1 MFKLRTCLFLILA
14 LFLNACN
21 SGQGASPKEEKT
33 EKAEEISAEKMK
45 QAITMLAAES
55 RNGIPAPLDFTKEHH
70 LTIYKYHLMQAG
82 YTKEKYPQLY
92 KSLEQAQKMHLEAGG
107 PPEVKSYEVPS
118 EADFQAMS
126 ENGTTTDS
134 GYAIVPIQQITS
146 LGSANGTN
154 YNTSALSSVPGP
166 LAAHQMILGMYD
178 MQGRSIGP
186 TSDTT
191 VYGSA
196 TELAVETTGD
206 VGSSENEAQSIL
218 TYFYE
223 DSTGTPY
230 HGYIYGYTSAA
241 PDSIQNINPTIQ
253 VAGNTEI
260 ILCLGRTLGNCDY
273 SPEGGS
279 GSNVLLP
286 ITGTIWFGDSI
297 DPINSDSTNVSC
309 LITLARTQ
317 AQGGGCMVKSTD
329 NFFADPN
336 THITGNVLTWNLSPA
351 HFDTVDGCLEKNQ
364 NAIYTF
370 TVSVTIRGL
379 PVFVSITNAPD
390 TEPSPYF
397 LKIPD
402 LKVVWSCLPSG
413 TQILMAD
420 GSSKSIEFIEDNDE
434 VVADASGRTVKVHSV
449 MRGKDEML
457 YQVQTRNG
465 YTLRA
470 TKGHTLMVQRGQEFL
485 PLAAKDLKNGDLVQ
499 TSTGLSPIS
508 EISTEPYD
516 GYVWNLVI
524 DPAGKMDSEK
534 TAQSTYF
541 ADGILVGDSYMQF
554 KYGRDEKQGSTA
566 HLTKVPEKWQVDY
579 QNYMNR

>member
-1 MFKLRTCLFLILA
+1 
-14 LFLNACN
+14 
-21 SGQGASPKEEKT
+21 
-33 EKAEEISAEKMK
+33 
-45 QAITMLAAES
+45 
-55 RNGIPAPLDFTKEHH
+55 
-70 LTIYKYHLMQAG
+70 
-82 YTKEKYPQLY
+82 
-92 KSLEQAQKMHLEAGG
+92 
-107 PPEVKSYEVPS
+107 
-118 EADFQAMS
+118 
-126 ENGTTTDS
+126 
-134 GYAIVPIQQITS
+134 
-146 LGSANGTN
+146 
-154 YNTSALSSVPGP
+154 
-166 LAAHQMILGMYD
+166 
-178 MQGRSIGP
+178 
-186 TSDTT
+186 
-191 VYGSA
+191 
-196 TELAVETTGD
+196 
-206 VGSSENEAQSIL
+206 
-218 TYFYE
+218 
-223 DSTGTPY
+223 
-230 HGYIYGYTSAA
+230 
-241 PDSIQNINPTIQ
+241 
-253 VAGNTEI
+253 
-260 ILCLGRTLGNCDY
+260 
-273 SPEGGS
+273 
-279 GSNVLLP
+279 
-286 ITGTIWFGDSI
+286 
-297 DPINSDSTNVSC
+297 
-309 LITLARTQ
+309 
-317 AQGGGCMVKSTD
+317 MVKSTD